1 MEILIK
7 LDSQIPGLK
16 KQEIK
21 RKMAKLLED
30 LGFLDKELS
39 ILLTSDQTIAR
50 LNEAYLGRQGPTNV
64 IAFPMEE
71 QPQGNQ
77 AISPMLGDIVV
88 SVDMAIKEAKETG
101 ESVTEAIDRLLI
113 HGLLHL
119 AGYDHENSEE
129 EARRMRAQEERLMAL
144 IKEG

>member
-1 MEILIK
+1 
-7 LDSQIPGLK
+7 
-16 KQEIK
+16 
-21 RKMAKLLED
+21 
-30 LGFLDKELS
+30 
-39 ILLTSDQTIAR
+39 
-50 LNEAYLGRQGPTNV
+50 
-64 IAFPMEE
+64 MEE